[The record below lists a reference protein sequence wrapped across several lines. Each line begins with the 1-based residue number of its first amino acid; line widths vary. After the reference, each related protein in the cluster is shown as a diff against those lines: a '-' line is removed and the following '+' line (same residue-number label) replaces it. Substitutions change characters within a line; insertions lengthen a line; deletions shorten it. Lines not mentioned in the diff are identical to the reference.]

1 MTNVK
6 VDKGCDD
13 RISQG
18 DIFREVE
25 CIEYVSER
33 SGILEVS
40 KIVFPLVVVLT
51 QDCDLMHDSPYR
63 KDDYPGQAEKQL
75 KTQDKKLFSVLV
87 APLYNAEQ
95 VFLGD
100 HLSDLGLKM
109 EPVPRSGSRGKLLMQ
124 NERPRYHYFDFPQ
137 TVPVVASVV
146 DFKHYFSVNIS
157 YLLALRSKLFVCRL
171 SELFREDLSCRFAGY
186 LARIGLPEVSVQA
199 AVSQFPVIPTVTTAD
214 SGP

>member
-87 APLYNAEQ
+87 APLYNR
-95 VFLGD
+95 VWP
-100 HLSDLGLKM
+100 S
-109 EPVPRSGSRGKLLMQ
+109 VRSF
-124 NERPRYHYFDFPQ
+124 RP
-137 TVPVVASVV
+137 
-146 DFKHYFSVNIS
+146 
-157 YLLALRSKLFVCRL
+157 LRS
-171 SELFREDLSCRFAGY
+171 EDLRGRIRF
-186 LARIGLPEVSVQA
+186 P
-199 AVSQFPVIPTVTTAD
+199 
-214 SGP
+214 